1 MCLRRALR
9 CVAYKRNLPLPRVA
23 IKEATPVHI
32 RKPASEFLYP
42 SQKVGNENLLI
53 SQEVSYLQ
61 E

>member
-9 CVAYKRNLPLPRVA
+9 CAAYKRNLPLPRVE

-42 SQKVGNENLLI
+42 SQKVDNENLSN
-53 SQEVSYLQ
+53 SQEASFLQ